1 MTVEDITAILRGVI
15 AAEKAAGQSA
25 MSYLEPKQA
34 KKIPEYYE
42 GYRLAIEQRN
52 RIRPH
57 KDVDY
62 YPEDMFAKTNPNAT
76 REELDYLRNSY
87 RCTTVTVWKD
97 FVSTAGR
104 ALIDHNWSIKYPED
118 LPKFKDYVQS
128 GIETYGS
135 IESYIKT
142 ILVDLKLYDP
152 NGIIAIRPRDFETVE
167 VTGEDGNTYLT
178 VNDQAEFKAVPMY
191 YGCDKIVAK
200 EAGRW
205 YMVLTAE
212 KSVVE
217 YNGRKQNVGR
227 IFEVYDSEY
236 VWKVEQVGKAKDQQY
251 TIYPWYEHGCKRV
264 PATELKGVPTIK
276 EDGSIFWV
284 SPFYSAVGLLDLA
297 LMNRNIIQVPI
308 RRMMFPMPVME
319 GDECDFSD
327 ENYSCHQGILE
338 GEGRLHGTSCKV
350 CHGTGTKSRISPFG
364 GYLYKRPS
372 KVENEAPSAS
382 NPVQY
387 VSPPTDSSKFVLEVV
402 DRDEKIAR
410 DILHLKPPTTSANGT
425 TATEVNKDNKAM
437 YAFILPISNQIF
449 DIYQFILDVTEA
461 MFTNNPD
468 APKVELTYPQSFD
481 FKTEGDYLEEL
492 KFAREA
498 GAPDIVIH
506 ALVYRLISNMFFTE
520 GETAKAFEIIV
531 MADRLI
537 AMSPDAVNLRKAQ
550 NQITNAE
557 LLIHDSGLTLIN
569 QLMMGSG
576 DWINL
581 PIDKQL
587 LDLTTLAKSLAPER
601 TNNIAQLALDTP

>member
-1 MTVEDITAILRGVI
+1 MKADDITAILKGVI
-15 AAEKAAGQSA
+15 AAEKQAGMSA
-25 MSYLEPKQA
+25 MSYLDPKQT
-34 KKIPEYYE
+34 KIPEYYD
-42 GYRLAIEQRN
+42 GYTKAIEQRK

-57 KDVDY
+57 KDVDF
-62 YPEDMFAKTNPNAT
+62 YPAEMFAKTNPSAT
-76 REELDYLRNSY
+76 QEELDYLRDSY

-104 ALIDHNWSIKYPED
+104 ALIDHNWSIKYPEE

-128 GIETYGS
+128 GIAIYGS
-135 IESYIKT
+135 IESYVKT

-152 NGIIAIRPRDFETVE
+152 NGIIAIRPREFETVE
-167 VTGEDGNTYLT
+167 VTGEDGNTHLAI
-178 VNDQAEFKAVPMY
+178 NDQEEFKAVPMY
-191 YGCDKIVAK
+191 YGCDKVVAK
-200 EAGRW
+200 DAGKW

-212 KSVVE
+212 KSVVD
-217 YNGRKQNVGR
+217 YNGKLQKVGR
-227 IFEVYDSEY
+227 VFEFYDSEY
-236 VWKVEQVGKAKDQQY
+236 VWKIEQTGKATDQRY
-251 TIYPWYEHGCKRV
+251 NIYPWYQHGLGYV
-264 PATELKGVPTIK
+264 PATELKGVPVVK
-276 EDGSIFWV
+276 EDGGIFWE
-284 SPFYSAVGLLDLA
+284 SPFYSAVGLLDLS

-327 ENYSCHQGILE
+327 DEYSCHGGYLE
-338 GEGRLHGTSCKV
+338 GEGKLSGKKCKV

-364 GYLYKRPS
+364 GYIYKRPS
-372 KVENEAPSAS
+372 KVENEAATAA

-387 VSPPTDSSKFVLEVV
+387 VSPQTDSSKFVLEVV

-410 DILHLKPPTTSANGT
+410 DILHLKPPTTAANAT
-425 TATEVNKDNKAM
+425 TATEVNKDSKAM

-449 DIYQFILDVTEA
+449 DLYQFILDATEA
-461 MFTNNPD
+461 MFTGRVDSPN
-468 APKVELTYPQSFD
+468 VELTYPQSFD
-481 FKTEGDYLEEL
+481 FKTEGDYLQEL

-537 AMSPDAVNLRKAQ
+537 AMSPEAVNLRKAQ

-569 QLMMGSG
+569 QLMMGSPK
-576 DWINL
+576 WINKD
-581 PIDKQL
+581 INDQL
-587 LDLTTLAKSLAPER
+587 ADLKALASQLAPER
-601 TNNIAQLALDTP
+601 TNELVNLALNA